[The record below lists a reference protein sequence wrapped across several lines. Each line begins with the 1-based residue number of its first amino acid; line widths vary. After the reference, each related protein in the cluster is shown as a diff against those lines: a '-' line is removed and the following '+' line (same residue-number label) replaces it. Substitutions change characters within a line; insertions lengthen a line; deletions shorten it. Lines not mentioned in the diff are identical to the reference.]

1 MATAARLAGGAGK
14 VLAPFCQTLMLEWNT
29 MGKTPN
35 EKIADKLIAL
45 FSDSR
50 IGIVDWQHYIP
61 FYITQQNKQIISM
74 FHFIFND

>member
-1 MATAARLAGGAGK
+1 
-14 VLAPFCQTLMLEWNT
+14 

-61 FYITQQNKQIISM
+61 FYITQQNSHIIANAKNLADGINERIADNEIGLSKEQLGK
-74 FHFIFND
+74 

>member
-1 MATAARLAGGAGK
+1 
-14 VLAPFCQTLMLEWNT
+14 

-35 EKIADKLIAL
+35 EKIADKLITL

-61 FYITQQNKQIISM
+61 FYITQQNYQIIANAKNLADGINEQIADNEIGLSREQLGK
-74 FHFIFND
+74 

>member
-1 MATAARLAGGAGK
+1 
-14 VLAPFCQTLMLEWNT
+14 

-61 FYITQQNKQIISM
+61 FYITQQNYQIIANAKNPADGINERLADNEIGLSREQLGK
-74 FHFIFND
+74 

>member
-1 MATAARLAGGAGK
+1 
-14 VLAPFCQTLMLEWNT
+14 

-61 FYITQQNKQIISM
+61 FYITQQNYQIIANAKNLADGINEQLADNEIGLSREQLGK
-74 FHFIFND
+74 